1 MNIENISTK
10 SYPEI
15 KVEQQNPFYGTIL
28 LQNYAGEVSE
38 TTQIAMYFYQQIIHE
53 STNPILAKTLE
64 KIRDDEIKHLKML
77 ARLIYLLGID
87 PKYKTTECF
96 QESPTY
102 WKAQQVKYE
111 KDEQKLLEINI
122 YMKKQS
128 IQKYRNHIDIIQDKF
143 VQKTLK
149 RILLDE
155 NLHLQAFKKLL
166 KQEKTVNLV

>member
-1 MNIENISTK
+1 MNIGNISTK

-15 KVEQQNPFYGTIL
+15 RVEQQNPFYGTIL

-53 STNPILAKTLE
+53 STNPILAKILE
-64 KIRDDEIKHLKML
+64 KIRNDETEHLKIL
-77 ARLIYLLGID
+77 AKLIYLLGVD

-96 QESPTY
+96 QDSPTY

-111 KDEQKLLEINI
+111 KEEQKLLEINI
-122 YMKKQS
+122 HMKEQS
-128 IQKYRNHIDIIQDKF
+128 IQKYQNHIDVIQDKF
-143 VQKTLK
+143 IQKILK

-155 NLHLQAFKKLL
+155 NLHLQTFKKLL
-166 KQEKTVNLV
+166 KQEKTANLI